1 MSPVDST
8 NSSSG
13 TASGPTGEQIDLLRE
28 ARRQWEE
35 HWGEEPAPAMAAVTT
50 LMRAQQIV
58 MGRLNE
64 MLSPYDLTFARYEVL
79 MLLYFTRDGELP
91 LGKIGERLQ
100 VHPTSVTS
108 LIDRLERDGY
118 VERVPHPS
126 DRRTTLARLTVAGRN
141 VAGQATRILNENRFG
156 MDALSTESHEE
167 LVLLLDRIRE
177 TGGDA
182 VTP

>member
-1 MSPVDST
+1 M
-8 NSSSG
+8 
-13 TASGPTGEQIDLLRE
+13 GERIDLLRE

-64 MLSPYDLTFARYEVL
+64 LLAPYDLTFARYEVL
-79 MLLYFTRDGELP
+79 MLLYFTREGALP

-118 VERVPHPS
+118 VERAPHPS
-126 DRRTTLARLTVAGRN
+126 DRRTTLAQLTVAGRN
-141 VAGQATRILNENRFG
+141 VAGQATRILNEDRFG

>member
-1 MSPVDST
+1 MP
-8 NSSSG
+8 SSEV
-13 TASGPTGEQIDLLRE
+13 TDEQIDLLRE
-28 ARRQWEE
+28 ARRQWEN

-58 MGRLNE
+58 MSRLNE
-64 MLSPYDLTFARYEVL
+64 LLSPYELTFARYEVL
-79 MLLYFTRDGELP
+79 MLLYFTREGALP
-91 LGKIGERLQ
+91 LGKIGQRLQ

-141 VAGQATRILNENRFG
+141 IAGQATKILNEDKFG
-156 MDALSTESHEE
+156 MGSMSTESHEQ

-182 VTP
+182 VT

>member
-1 MSPVDST
+1 MASAQST
-8 NSSSG
+8 E
-13 TASGPTGEQIDLLRE
+13 TRIDLLRE
-28 ARRQWEE
+28 ARRQWEK

-50 LMRAQQIV
+50 LMRAQQIL
-58 MGRLNE
+58 MGHLNE
-64 MLSPYDLTFARYEVL
+64 LLSPFDLTFARYEVL
-79 MLLYFTRDGELP
+79 MLLYFTQDGSLP

-141 VAGQATRILNENRFG
+141 IAGQATRLLNEDRFG
-156 MDALSTESHEE
+156 MAALSPESHEE
-167 LVLLLDRIRE
+167 LILLLDRIRE

-182 VTP
+182 VS

>member
-1 MSPVDST
+1 MISRM
-8 NSSSG
+8 
-13 TASGPTGEQIDLLRE
+13 ASLGQTETRIDLLRE
-28 ARRQWEE
+28 ARRQWEK

-50 LMRAQQIV
+50 LMRAQQIL
-58 MGRLNE
+58 MGHLNE
-64 MLSPYDLTFARYEVL
+64 LLAPFELTFARYEVL
-79 MLLYFTRDGELP
+79 MLLYFTRDGALP

-126 DRRTTLARLTVAGRN
+126 DRRTTLASLTVAGRN
-141 VAGQATRILNENRFG
+141 IAGQATKILNEDRFG
-156 MDALSTESHEE
+156 MNSLSSESHEE

-182 VTP
+182 VRRT

>member
-1 MSPVDST
+1 MA
-8 NSSSG
+8 SSEG
-13 TASGPTGEQIDLLRE
+13 TETRIDLLRE

-35 HWGEEPAPAMAAVTT
+35 HWGEEPAPSMAAVTT
-50 LMRAQQIV
+50 LMRAQQIL
-58 MGRLNE
+58 MGHLNE
-64 MLSPYDLTFARYEVL
+64 LLAPFELTFARYEAL
-79 MLLYFTRDGELP
+79 MLLYFTREGSLP

-141 VAGQATRILNENRFG
+141 TAGQATRILNEDKFG
-156 MDALSTESHEE
+156 MSSLSGESHEE

-182 VTP
+182 VA

>member
-1 MSPVDST
+1 MTSVEST
-8 NSSSG
+8 D
-13 TASGPTGEQIDLLRE
+13 TRIDLLRE
-28 ARRQWEE
+28 ARRQWEK

-50 LMRAQQIV
+50 LMRAQQIL
-58 MGRLNE
+58 MGHLNE
-64 MLSPYDLTFARYEVL
+64 LLSPFDLTFARYEVL
-79 MLLYFTRDGELP
+79 MLLYFTEGGSLP

-141 VAGQATRILNENRFG
+141 TAGQATKILNDDKFG
-156 MDALSTESHEE
+156 MAALSTESHEE

>member
-1 MSPVDST
+1 MASFEST
-8 NSSSG
+8 E
-13 TASGPTGEQIDLLRE
+13 TRIDLLRE
-28 ARRQWEE
+28 ARRQWEK
-35 HWGEEPAPAMAAVTT
+35 HWGEGPAPAMAAVTT
-50 LMRAQQIV
+50 LMRAQQIL
-58 MGRLNE
+58 MGHLNE
-64 MLSPYDLTFARYEVL
+64 LLAPFELTFARYEVL
-79 MLLYFTRDGELP
+79 MLLYFTQEGSLP

-141 VAGQATRILNENRFG
+141 TAGQATKVLNEDEFG
-156 MDALSTESHEE
+156 MSALSTESHEE

-182 VTP
+182 VRP

>member
-1 MSPVDST
+1 MPSAEVT
-8 NSSSG
+8 N
-13 TASGPTGEQIDLLRE
+13 EQVDLLRE
-28 ARRQWEE
+28 ARRQWEK

-58 MGRLNE
+58 MGHLNE
-64 MLSPYDLTFARYEVL
+64 LLAPYELTFARYEVL
-79 MLLYFTRDGELP
+79 MLLYFTREGSLP
-91 LGKIGERLQ
+91 LGKIGHRLQ

-141 VAGQATRILNENRFG
+141 IAGQATRVLNEDKFG
-156 MDALSTESHEE
+156 MASLSPDAHEE

-182 VTP
+182 VAP